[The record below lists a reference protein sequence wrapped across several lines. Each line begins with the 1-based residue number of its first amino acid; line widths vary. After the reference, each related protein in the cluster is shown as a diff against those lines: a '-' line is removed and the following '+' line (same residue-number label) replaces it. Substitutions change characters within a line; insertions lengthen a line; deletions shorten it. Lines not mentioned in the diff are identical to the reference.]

1 MKKRF
6 VGYYN
11 PSVILTYTG
20 VVSTCLSMYLSFHGI
35 FKWGF
40 FFMMFAGLCDMFD
53 GAVARKI
60 KRNDS
65 EKKFG
70 IQIDSLCDLVCFG
83 VNPAVT
89 GILLYAR
96 YGHKDTMIIGYFAG
110 VLLILAAVIRLA
122 YFNVTEEERQQQT
135 TERRKYYQGLPVT
148 NSCLMAPLAYII
160 GSLISKCKVLP
171 YVYSGALLLTAFLF
185 VYNFKMPKPHGKAN
199 AIIIILAW
207 CLFFGV
213 LAV

>member
-1 MKKRF
+1 MKKKF

-11 PSVILTYTG
+11 PSVILTYVG
-20 VVSTCLSMYLSFHGI
+20 LASACLSMYLSYHGI
-35 FKWGF
+35 FRWGF

-53 GAVARKI
+53 GTVARKI

-89 GILLYAR
+89 GILLYGGR
-96 YGHKDTMIIGYFAG
+96 ETKIIGFFAG
-110 VLLILAAVIRLA
+110 LCLILGAVIRLA
-122 YFNVTEEERQQQT
+122 FFNVTEEERQQQT
-135 TERRKYYQGLPVT
+135 TERRKFYQGLPVT
-148 NSCLMAPLAYII
+148 NSCLIAPLGYII
-160 GSLISKCKVLP
+160 GSLISKEDALP
-171 YVYSGALLLTAFLF
+171 YVYSGFLFLTAFLF
-185 VYNFKMPKPHGKAN
+185 IFNFKMPKPHGKFN
-199 AIIIILAW
+199 IVIIILAW